1 MGHKTHPLSLR
12 LGFTKDWNSL
22 WYAKKQ
28 DFAKYLHEDLLIRK
42 TIRKNFKQAAIS
54 KVVIERSSG
63 RVRIILH
70 TARPGIIIGR
80 RGADIERLNE
90 EIRTLTQKEIV
101 IDVKEVKN
109 PAIDGQL
116 VSENIAIQLERR
128 ISFRRAMK
136 KAVQMAMQSGAQGI
150 KVRCSGRLGGAEM
163 CRTEGYREGKVP
175 LQTLKADIDY
185 GFTEAE
191 TAFGQIGV
199 KVWVY
204 KGDAPRLNRKVIQ
217 RALTTEKG
225 KV

>member
-1 MGHKTHPLSLR
+1 MGHKTHPLSMR
-12 LGFTKDWNSL
+12 LGYTKDWNSL

-28 DFAKYLHEDLLIRK
+28 DFSKYLHEDLLIRK
-42 TIRKNFKQAAIS
+42 TIRETFKQAAIS

-63 RVRIILH
+63 RVRIVLH

-80 RGADIERLNE
+80 RGADIDRLRD
-90 EIRTLTQKEIV
+90 EIQSLTQKEIS

-116 VSENIAIQLERR
+116 VSENVAIQLERR
-128 ISFRRAMK
+128 ISIRRAMK
-136 KAVQMAMQSGAQGI
+136 KAVQLAMQSGAQGI

-163 CRTEGYREGKVP
+163 CRTEGYKEGKIP

-185 GFTEAE
+185 GFTEAK
-191 TAFGQIGV
+191 TVYGQLGV

-204 KGDAPRLNRKVIQ
+204 KGDAPLPGKKGINHAV
-217 RALTTEKG
+217 TEKS

>member
-1 MGHKTHPLSLR
+1 MGHKTHPLSMR
-12 LGFTKDWNSL
+12 LGYTKDWISL

-28 DFAKYLHEDLLIRK
+28 DFSKYLHEDLLIRK
-42 TIRKNFKQAAIS
+42 TIKKSFNQAAIS

-63 RVRIILH
+63 RVRIVLH

-80 RGADIERLNE
+80 RGADIDRLRD
-90 EIRTLTQKEIV
+90 EIQTLTQKEIS

-109 PAIDGQL
+109 PGIDAQL
-116 VSENIAIQLERR
+116 VSENVAIQLERR

-163 CRTEGYREGKVP
+163 CRTEAYKEGKIP
-175 LQTLKADIDY
+175 LQTFKADLDY
-185 GFTEAE
+185 GFTEAK
-191 TAFGQIGV
+191 TVYGQIGV

-204 KGDAPRLNRKVIQ
+204 KGDAQILGQKAKERVTAEKSKV
-217 RALTTEKG
+217 
-225 KV
+225 